1 MTPSTRRAMGKAP
14 NLPAMPTPAGTRG
27 TTRAFAL
34 GRIAPLNPASA
45 VPLYRQLAE
54 RFVTLL
60 AQGQDA
66 LVGQSL
72 PTESECMA
80 HFRISRPT
88 VRQAMAQLASLG
100 LITRGR
106 GRGTFVAPRRLDH
119 NLSLAFE
126 HQSRNARKRTSFALL
141 DRHTLLASPEI
152 RQALSLPEG
161 AEVEVVERLRLL
173 DGEVFAHE
181 LRYLPAGFARRI
193 TTRML
198 ERHPVHALLRA
209 AIGETPDRMRLIV
222 RSVPADARIA
232 RLLNVKRG
240 TPLLESEH
248 VYRLVS
254 GVPALCGFVRYH
266 GDRFQ
271 FIAEAEI
278 LSKNQL

>member
-1 MTPSTRRAMGKAP
+1 
-14 NLPAMPTPAGTRG
+14 MPPLTGTRG
-27 TTRAFAL
+27 TARAFVL
-34 GRIAPLNPASA
+34 NRIAPLNPASA
-45 VPLYRQLAE
+45 LPLYMQLAE
-54 RFVTLL
+54 RFVAIL

-88 VRQAMAQLASLG
+88 VRHAMAQLASLG

-126 HQSRNARKRTSFALL
+126 EQARNTRKRTSFALL
-141 DRHTLLASPEI
+141 DRHAMLASPAT
-152 RQALSLPEG
+152 RQALALPEG

-198 ERHPVHALLRA
+198 ERHPVHALLHA
-209 AIGETPDRMRLIV
+209 AIGEAPDRMRLIV

-232 RLLNVKRG
+232 RLLQVKRG

-248 VYRLVS
+248 VYRLAS
-254 GVPALCGFVRYH
+254 GVPAMCGFVRFH

-278 LSKNQL
+278 QAATQL

>member
-1 MTPSTRRAMGKAP
+1 MTPSTRRAMGAVSNVPAP
-14 NLPAMPTPAGTRG
+14 PSPAGTRG
-27 TTRAFAL
+27 TTRAFVL

-45 VPLYRQLAE
+45 TPLYMQLAE
-54 RFVTLL
+54 RFATLL

-72 PTESECMA
+72 PTETECMV
-80 HFRISRPT
+80 HFGISRPT

-119 NLSLAFE
+119 NLRLAFE
-126 HQSRNARKRTSFALL
+126 DQARNARKRTSFALL
-141 DRHTLLASPEI
+141 DRHALAAPAAI

-181 LRYLPAGFARRI
+181 QRYLPAGFARHV

-209 AIGETPDRMRLIV
+209 AIGEVPDRMRLIV

-232 RLLNVKRG
+232 RLLQVKRG
-240 TPLLESEH
+240 TPSLESEH
-248 VYRLVS
+248 VYRLAS
-254 GVPALCGFVRYH
+254 GVPALCGFVRFH

-278 LSKNQL
+278 QTTTQL

>member
-1 MTPSTRRAMGKAP
+1 VTPSTRRAMGAAP

-27 TTRAFAL
+27 TTRAFVL
-34 GRIAPLNPASA
+34 NRIAPLNPDGT

-54 RFVTLL
+54 RFAALL

-80 HFRISRPT
+80 HFGISRPT

-126 HQSRNARKRTSFALL
+126 NQARNARKRTSFALL
-141 DRHTLLASPEI
+141 DRRAMLAPPEI

-161 AEVEVVERLRLL
+161 AEVEMVGRLRLL
-173 DGEVFAHE
+173 DGEAFAHE
-181 LRYLPAGFARRI
+181 LRYLPADFARRI

-209 AIGETPDRMRLIV
+209 AIGETPDRMRLVV
-222 RSVPADARIA
+222 RSVAADARIA

-240 TPLLESEH
+240 APVLESEH
-248 VYRLVS
+248 VYRLAS
-254 GVPALCGFVRYH
+254 GVPALCGFVRFH

-278 LSKNQL
+278 QATAQL